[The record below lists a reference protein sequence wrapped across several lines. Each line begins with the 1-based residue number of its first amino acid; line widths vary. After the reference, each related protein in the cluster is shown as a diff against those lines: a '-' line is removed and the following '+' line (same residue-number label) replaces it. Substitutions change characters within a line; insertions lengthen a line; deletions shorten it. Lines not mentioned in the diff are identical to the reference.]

1 MQVNN
6 WPVPL
11 LGLDWRFWGYFK
23 YYIEMLTPPKML
35 GCFAVCCNAADITNS
50 FGQVKAVMHS
60 YCVTAV

>member
-1 MQVNN
+1 
-6 WPVPL
+6 
-11 LGLDWRFWGYFK
+11 
-23 YYIEMLTPPKML
+23 ML